1 MPGLQ
6 VHWFLPTA
14 GDSRDVSGGGISKT
28 VASADSAVR
37 APDID
42 YLAQVAKAAEQLGFT
57 AMLTPTGTWCEDAWL
72 TTAALTRE
80 TTRLKFLVALRPG
93 ALSPTLAAQMA
104 ATYQRIS
111 GGRLLLNVVTGGDPT
126 EAQRFGDWASH
137 DERYARTD
145 EFLSIVRGAWSGVPY
160 DFTGTFFTTAGAL
173 VAVPPDPVPPIF
185 FGGAS
190 PAALDVA
197 AKHADVY
204 LTWGEPPPGV
214 AARIAAVRRLAE
226 AQGREVRFGIRMH
239 VIARD
244 SAAEAWSQA
253 DRLLARMDPA
263 AIAAAQQS
271 FARADSVGQ
280 RRMSALH
287 GGGTSNLEVY
297 PNVWAGV
304 GLIRGGAGTAIV
316 GSHEQ
321 VAERIEEYHALG
333 LDHFILS
340 GQPHL
345 EEAYQFGEGVLPLL
359 RRLSAAPALVS

>member
-160 DFTGTFFTTAGAL
+160 DFTGDAL
-173 VAVPPDPVPPIF
+173 HDCW
-185 FGGAS
+185 S
-190 PAALDVA
+190 PRR
-197 AKHADVY
+197 
-204 LTWGEPPPGV
+204 G
-214 AARIAAVRRLAE
+214 AARPGAA
-226 AQGREVRFGIRMH
+226 
-239 VIARD
+239 D
-244 SAAEAWSQA
+244 
-253 DRLLARMDPA
+253 
-263 AIAAAQQS
+263 
-271 FARADSVGQ
+271 
-280 RRMSALH
+280 
-287 GGGTSNLEVY
+287 
-297 PNVWAGV
+297 
-304 GLIRGGAGTAIV
+304 
-316 GSHEQ
+316 
-321 VAERIEEYHALG
+321 
-333 LDHFILS
+333 
-340 GQPHL
+340 
-345 EEAYQFGEGVLPLL
+345 LL
-359 RRLSAAPALVS
+359 RRRVSQPRWTSRPSTPTST